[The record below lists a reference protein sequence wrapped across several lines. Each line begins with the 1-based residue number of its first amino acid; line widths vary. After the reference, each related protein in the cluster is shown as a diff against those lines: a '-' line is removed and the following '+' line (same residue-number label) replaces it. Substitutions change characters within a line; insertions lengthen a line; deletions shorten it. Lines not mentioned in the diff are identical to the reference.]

1 MTVNRIVSLLFCFSL
16 LLLSACSSKKAAV
29 PVGHIPKSKPVTTTE
44 EQYGHTVL
52 QKMSEKWP
60 LDYNDPRLDKINE
73 IVDRLTKAAKADQEP
88 WHVYLF
94 KAPEV
99 KNAAATRGNHVFVW
113 SGMLDWIQTDD
124 ELATILGHELAH
136 VLARHTDPDPNEEVK
151 KMLIRIGAMAAG
163 IAVARGTDGGQIG
176 ANLGQVAASVTEQL
190 GKGILVNPYS
200 RQLEHEA
207 DHVGLMIMAQ
217 AGYDPRQ
224 ALVFWERASKD
235 PSFGGSKSAF
245 FSTHPPATDRLGA
258 LEEAMPLAEQRKAGT
273 YRPTSQIH
281 NHGKPTPKQSL
292 PKNDAS
298 SSLPTKNEQ
307 YAQGWTDKYYDGK
320 EKRRVDP
327 RTSNSISAD
336 QSRKSQ
342 SSNTQSS
349 NNRPRSSQYNVGQSG
364 LGRSGKN
371 VPTFAIGDSTKQD
384 VIKKKRWRVTA
395 QKTFLHQAASKAS
408 KKIGE
413 VRKGGQITST
423 GSSGEWLKVI
433 KPDNGFVLRTD
444 LTPVF
449 GKK

>member
-1 MTVNRIVSLLFCFSL
+1 MTVNRIVTLLFCFSL

-52 QKMSEKWP
+52 QKMSEKWS
-60 LDYNDPRLDKINE
+60 LDYDDPRLDKINE
-73 IVDRLTKAAKADQEP
+73 IVDRLTKAANADQEP

-151 KMLIRIGAMAAG
+151 KMLIRVGAMAAG
-163 IAVARGTDGGQIG
+163 IAVARGADGGQIG
-176 ANLGQVAASVTEQL
+176 TNLGQVAANVTEQL
-190 GKGILVNPYS
+190 GRGILVNPYS

-224 ALVFWERASKD
+224 ALVFWERASSD

-273 YRPTSQIH
+273 YRPTNQIH
-281 NHGKPTPKQSL
+281 NHGKPTPKQAL

-298 SSLPTKNEQ
+298 SSLPKKNEQ

-320 EKRRVDP
+320 EKRRIDSQESRSP
-327 RTSNSISAD
+327 TATPSRNNLSRNSRSG
-336 QSRKSQ
+336 
-342 SSNTQSS
+342 
-349 NNRPRSSQYNVGQSG
+349 SSQYNASQSG
-364 LGRSGKN
+364 VNKSGKN

-384 VIKKKRWRVTA
+384 VIKQTRWRVAA
-395 QKTFLHQAASKAS
+395 QKAFLYQSASKAS

-413 VRKGGQITST
+413 VRKGGKITST

-433 KPDNGFVLRTD
+433 KPDNGFILRSD
-444 LTPVF
+444 IAPVF
-449 GKK
+449 GK